1 MVICDTTIKK
11 SCEVVCSSSPSSSNS
26 QVNMAYT
33 LPHVRPWIIDSGA
46 SEHIT
51 CSDMNLFNITRHT
64 SESSVRIPNGESIPV
79 NAVGS
84 LYLPNGILLER
95 VLYIPKFQC
104 NLLSVSRLT
113 SDLNCTLIFFP
124 DFCILQNVSS
134 KKLIGVGKLCDGLY
148 YLEPPRSEGV
158 AMSVSITPDLWHQR
172 LGHASDGKLHH
183 ISSLKGFR
191 RSNNFCDPCIRA
203 KQTRLPFPTSSIKTT
218 RCFELIHCD
227 IWGGY
232 RCDSISGA
240 RYFLSIVDDF
250 TRGVWVYLMKNK
262 SEVSQ
267 FIMHFCNMIE
277 TQFEQKVKRIRADN
291 GVEFKTNSLLD
302 YYGRTGIL
310 LETSCTDTPQ
320 QNGVV
325 ERKHRHILEIAR
337 ALRFQSGLP
346 IDFWGECILTAVYI
360 INRLPSPIIS
370 NKSPFEML
378 FGKVPSYDHLRV
390 FGCLVYAHDNKRK
403 DKFAERGSP
412 CIFIGYP
419 HGQKAYRVF
428 DLQKHNVYSSR
439 DVTFCEEIFP
449 FKLNLDQEL
458 DFPSL
463 VEKVYNHTVNN
474 GHFTPHHNAS
484 SSNFLPHPI
493 ITSGQDT
500 GQSTCGPTSGLLR
513 DNLPPSGL
521 LPTHHVPGQPHQL
534 DQQSDCR
541 SAELTQQ
548 LHVDFDLPTTGQL
561 PMGHVSR
568 QKQTATRESASR
580 LHMENS
586 PTPAASTNISHNSL
600 PKEQLPYT
608 DQMQRFSPPS
618 PTRESTRHGP
628 TSENIDDLQV
638 EDTIPATIQSPSQ
651 LPLNVSAQG
660 TSPTG
665 PSMRSSNIA
674 PPLEQ
679 RRGDRNRRM
688 PKYLDH
694 YETDLPSS
702 LDHSKSATNA
712 AVRDPLW
719 RDAMQ
724 KEINALEENN
734 TWVLVSLP
742 PGKKAIDSKWVYK
755 IKYKSNGDVERYK
768 ARLVARG
775 FTQVEGVDF
784 HETFAPVAKLVTVRC
799 LLAVAAKRDWTVHQL
814 DVNNAFLHGDLSEDV
829 YMRLPQGFAK
839 KDDTRVCKLQK
850 SLYGLR
856 QASRNWY
863 HKFTQAL
870 VGIGFRQSRADHSLF
885 IFQKGLVHTF
895 ALIYVDD
902 VILAGN
908 DSSHIDSIKHYLDT
922 KFSIKDLGKLKYFLG
937 IEVARSPEG
946 FVLSQR
952 KYTLDILDESGNLAG
967 RPSLFPMEQNLK
979 LRPDDGSPL
988 VDAPSYRRLIGRLL
1002 YLTVTRPDIVYSVS
1016 QLSQF
1021 LGAPRQSHFDAAI
1034 RVLRYLKSTP
1044 GQGIFLSSDHD
1055 FTLTGYCDADW
1066 AGCSF
1071 TRRSSTG
1078 YLITIG
1084 ASPISWRTK
1093 KQSVVSRSSAE
1104 AEYRAMAVTVS
1115 EILWLRWL
1123 LRDLTIYQKGPT
1135 LLYCDNQ
1142 AARHIALNPVF
1153 HERTKHVEMD
1163 CHFVRERVASNE
1175 IQPQYISTTN
1185 QVADI
1190 FTKALG
1196 TDRFHFLR
1204 SKLGVRDL
1212 HTPP

>member
-1 MVICDTTIKK
+1 MAVGDVLIKT
-11 SCEVVCSSSPSSSNS
+11 SYEAMGCFFSSA
-26 QVNMAYT
+26 QVNMAYIS
-33 LPHVRPWIIDSGA
+33 PNARPWIIDSGA
-46 SEHIT
+46 TEHIT
-51 CSDMNLFNITRHT
+51 CSDINLFNIRQVPD
-64 SESSVRIPNGESIPV
+64 SSVRIPNGESIPV
-79 NAVGS
+79 HAVGS
-84 LYLPNGILLER
+84 LHLPNGLRLER

-104 NLLSVSRLT
+104 NLLSASRLT
-113 SDLNCTLIFFP
+113 NDLNCTLTFFS
-124 DFCILQNVSS
+124 DFCILQDVPSRN
-134 KKLIGVGKLCDGLY
+134 LIGVGKFRDGLY
-148 YLEPPRSEGV
+148 YLENTKSESV
-158 AMSVSITPDLWHQR
+158 AMSVSITPDVWHQR
-172 LGHASDGKLHH
+172 LGHASDGKIHH
-183 ISSLKGFR
+183 ISSLKGFQ

-203 KQTRLPFPTSSIKTT
+203 KQTRLPFPTSAIKTT
-218 RCFELIHCD
+218 HCFELIHCD

-267 FIMHFCNMIE
+267 LLIQFCNMVS
-277 TQFEQKVKRIRADN
+277 TQFEQKVKRIRTDN
-291 GVEFKTNSLLD
+291 GVEFQTKNLFD
-302 YYGRTGIL
+302 YYGSSGIL

-403 DKFAERGSP
+403 DKFSERGSP

-419 HGQKAYRVF
+419 NGQKAYRVF
-428 DLQKHNVYSSR
+428 DLQNHSVYSSR
-439 DVTFCEEIFP
+439 DVTFYEDKFP
-449 FKLNLDQEL
+449 FKINFDQEL
-458 DFPSL
+458 DFSVI
-463 VEKVYNHTVNN
+463 VEKVYNHVL
-474 GHFTPHHNAS
+474 GY
-484 SSNFLPHPI
+484 
-493 ITSGQDT
+493 
-500 GQSTCGPTSGLLR
+500 
-513 DNLPPSGL
+513 
-521 LPTHHVPGQPHQL
+521 
-534 DQQSDCR
+534 
-541 SAELTQQ
+541 E
-548 LHVDFDLPTTGQL
+548 
-561 PMGHVSR
+561 
-568 QKQTATRESASR
+568 
-580 LHMENS
+580 S
-586 PTPAASTNISHNSL
+586 PTPQHNTSPNRSDVYHNREQSLEHSSGGPTPANTDQLLPGQIELLASEQMHQHYGQLHGPPPTPVHEYPTPKIIDHQQAPHETATYEDPKLDEINQLQTDPPTKQLTVHSHISPQKTITADPILQSVQNTPCIAPSLL
-600 PKEQLPYT
+600 PK
-608 DQMQRFSPPS
+608 
-618 PTRESTRHGP
+618 
-628 TSENIDDLQV
+628 
-638 EDTIPATIQSPSQ
+638 
-651 LPLNVSAQG
+651 
-660 TSPTG
+660 
-665 PSMRSSNIA
+665 RS
-674 PPLEQ
+674 
-679 RRGDRNRRM
+679 DRNRKL
-688 PKYLDH
+688 PKHLDNF
-694 YETDLPSS
+694 ETDLPPS
-702 LDHSKSATNA
+702 LDHSRSTANSVNSKVYPISKYISYEKFSCTHKAYLAAITSRDEPKYFSQ

-734 TWVLVSLP
+734 TWILVPLP
-742 PGKKAIDSKWVYK
+742 PGKRIVDSKWVYK
-755 IKYKSNGDVERYK
+755 IKYKPNGDVERYK
-768 ARLVARG
+768 ARLVAKG
-775 FTQVEGVDF
+775 FTQVEGIDF

-799 LLAVAAKRDWTVHQL
+799 LLTIAAKRNWIVHQL

-829 YMRLPQGFAK
+829 YMRIPQGFM
-839 KDDTRVCKLQK
+839 KDGDTRVCKLQK

-870 VGIGFRQSRADHSLF
+870 TQIGFRQSKADHSLF
-885 IFQKGLVHTF
+885 IFSQGPINTF

-908 DSSHIDSIKHYLDT
+908 DSSHISTVKGYLDAT
-922 KFSIKDLGKLKYFLG
+922 FSIKDLGKLKYFLG

-952 KYTLDILDESGNLAG
+952 KYTLDILEESGFLAG

-988 VDAPSYRRLIGRLL
+988 IDASLYRRLIGRLL

-1021 LGAPRQSHFDAAI
+1021 LSSPRQTHLDAAI
-1034 RVLRYLKSTP
+1034 RVLRYLKQTP
-1044 GQGIFLSSDHD
+1044 GQGIFLSSDSD
-1055 FTLTGYCDADW
+1055 ITLTGYCDADW

-1078 YLITIG
+1078 YFITLG

-1123 LRDLTIYQKGPT
+1123 LRDLTVHQQHPT

-1163 CHFVRERVASNE
+1163 CYFVRERVASNE
-1175 IQPQYISTTN
+1175 IRPKFISTEN

-1196 TDRFHFLR
+1196 ADRFQFLR